1 MTDPDTGQFGNA
13 HFELCR
19 LANMRWSSVLRLLTQ
34 GIGRNIQMAAGSPG
48 LARTATSRQRAA
60 TATNYQA
67 RHLKA
72 EKGLAYEIE
81 KSIAANTLS
90 RAAITMA
97 ALLYVN
103 GA

>member
-1 MTDPDTGQFGNA
+1 MD
-13 HFELCR
+13 R
-19 LANMRWSSVLRLLTQ
+19 LPNRMRLKRKGRQKRKPGIDIESSNGDQL
-34 GIGRNIQMAAGSPG
+34 PG
-48 LARTATSRQRAA
+48 
-60 TATNYQA
+60 A

-97 ALLYVN
+97 ALPYVN